1 MVNTAESSTVMADS
15 NTAAPSGDAAST
27 VAGSAA
33 NTAPA
38 ASQAAATQAAARVS
52 GAPRSAPR
60 TKARIALVGTGGR
73 SEMYIRAIYGK
84 HADTAELVAFSDVN
98 PGRVEYY
105 QKLIQELG
113 APGPVASFDPADLT
127 AFIQAN
133 SVDRV
138 VVTTPDYTHA
148 DYIVEALN
156 AGADVVVEKPLTID
170 VDGCRR
176 ITKAVAETGRNVV
189 VTFNYRYSPRNSA
202 LKEIIQSGVI
212 GKVTS
217 IDFSWV
223 LDTVHG
229 ADYFRRWHRDKK
241 NSGGLMIHKASHH
254 FDLVNWWID
263 DAPERVFAS
272 GGLKFYGDKN
282 AAERGL
288 GPRPERGTP
297 DVDAPS
303 GPKDP
308 FALDLRD
315 DERLKALFLDNEH
328 YDGYR
333 RDQDVFTDGITIE
346 DNLALVVEYQGGPRL
361 SYSLNAHSPWEGYRV
376 AVNGT
381 EGRAELDVVERSAVV
396 SSTDKKTVVDPSATP
411 IEEDDAIR
419 RNGER
424 LVVQR
429 HWEAA
434 YEVPIVN
441 GEGGH
446 GGGDALLLSDL
457 FNGPGDDPLGRPSGY
472 LDGLRSVS
480 VGIAGNLSLETTLP
494 VRIEDLDLGAD
505 LRRAQSANTPR
516 PRT

>member
-1 MVNTAESSTVMADS
+1 MVNTAESST
-15 NTAAPSGDAAST
+15 AAG
-27 VAGSAA
+27 
-33 NTAPA
+33 TAPA
-38 ASQAAATQAAARVS
+38 VDTATAPGTAA
-52 GAPRSAPR
+52 GHGG
-60 TKARIALVGTGGR
+60 KARIALIGTGGR
-73 SEMYIRAIYGK
+73 SEMYIRAIFGK

-98 PGRVEYY
+98 PGRVEFY
-105 QKLIQELG
+105 QQLIQELG

-127 AFIQAN
+127 SFIQAN
-133 SVDRV
+133 NIDRV
-138 VVTTPDYTHA
+138 IVTTPDYTHA
-148 DYIVEALN
+148 DYIVEGLR

-170 VDGCRR
+170 AEGCRR
-176 ITKAVAETGRNVV
+176 ITRAVHETGRNVV

-229 ADYFRRWHRDKK
+229 ADYFRRWHREKK
-241 NSGGLMIHKASHH
+241 NSGGLLIHKASHH

-263 DAPERVFAS
+263 DVPERVFAS

-297 DVDAPS
+297 DADAPAAAE
-303 GPKDP
+303 KDP
-308 FALDLRD
+308 FTLDLRE

-333 RDQDVFTDGITIE
+333 RDQDVFTGGITIE

-381 EGRAELDVVERSAVV
+381 EGRAELEVVERAAVV

-411 IEEDDAIR
+411 IEEEDAIR

-429 HWEAA
+429 HWEPA

-446 GGGDALLLSDL
+446 GGGDELLLSDL
-457 FNGPGDDPLGRPSGY
+457 FNGPGEDPLGRPSGY

-480 VGIAGNLSLETTLP
+480 VGIAGNHSLETSLP
-494 VRIEDLDLGAD
+494 VRIEDLDLGVD
-505 LRRAQSANTPR
+505 LRRGK
-516 PRT
+516 

>member
-1 MVNTAESSTVMADS
+1 MVNTAESST
-15 NTAAPSGDAAST
+15 AAEAAST
-27 VAGSAA
+27 AA
-33 NTAPA
+33 NTAA
-38 ASQAAATQAAARVS
+38 AVGGAGRS
-52 GAPRSAPR
+52 G
-60 TKARIALVGTGGR
+60 KARIALIGTGGR
-73 SEMYIRAIYGK
+73 SEMYIRAIFGK

-98 PGRVEYY
+98 PGRVEFY

-127 AFIQAN
+127 SFIQDN
-133 SVDRV
+133 NIDRV

-148 DYIVEALN
+148 DYIVEALR

-170 VDGCRR
+170 ADGCRR
-176 ITKAVAETGRNVV
+176 ITRAVHETGRNVV

-229 ADYFRRWHRDKK
+229 ADYFRRWHREKK
-241 NSGGLMIHKASHH
+241 NSGGLLIHKASHH

-263 DAPERVFAS
+263 DVPERVFAS

-297 DVDAPS
+297 DADAPATAE
-303 GPKDP
+303 KDP
-308 FALDLRD
+308 FTLDLRE

-333 RDQDVFTDGITIE
+333 RDQDVFTGGITIE

-381 EGRAELDVVERSAVV
+381 EGRAELEVVERAAVE

-446 GGGDALLLSDL
+446 GGGDELLLSDL
-457 FNGPGDDPLGRPSGY
+457 FNGPGEDPLGRPSGY

-480 VGIAGNLSLETTLP
+480 VGIAGNRSLESSLP
-494 VRIEDLDLGAD
+494 VRIEDLDLGVD
-505 LRRAQSANTPR
+505 LRRGN
-516 PRT
+516 

>member
-1 MVNTAESSTVMADS
+1 MVNTAESSSAATVSSAGAAAGTATS
-15 NTAAPSGDAAST
+15 AAAAPGN
-27 VAGSAA
+27 GG
-33 NTAPA
+33 
-38 ASQAAATQAAARVS
+38 R
-52 GAPRSAPR
+52 
-60 TKARIALVGTGGR
+60 ARIALIGTGGR
-73 SEMYIRAIYGK
+73 SEMYIRAIFGNY
-84 HADTAELVAFSDVN
+84 ASTAELVAFSDVN
-98 PGRVEYY
+98 PGRVEFY

-133 SVDRV
+133 AIDRV

-148 DYIVEALN
+148 DYIVEALR

-170 VDGCRR
+170 AEGCRR
-176 ITKAVAETGRNVV
+176 ITQAVQETGRNVV

-229 ADYFRRWHRDKK
+229 ADYFRRWHREKK
-241 NSGGLMIHKASHH
+241 NSGGLLIHKASHH

-263 DAPERVFAS
+263 DVPERVFAS

-288 GPRPERGTP
+288 GPRPDRGTP
-297 DVDAPS
+297 DADAPAAAE
-303 GPKDP
+303 KDP
-308 FALDLRD
+308 FTLDLRE

-333 RDQDVFTDGITIE
+333 RDQDVFTGGITIE

-381 EGRAELDVVERSAVV
+381 EGRAELEVVERAAVT

-411 IEEDDAIR
+411 IEENDAIR

-429 HWEAA
+429 HWESA

-446 GGGDALLLSDL
+446 GGGDELLLSDL
-457 FNGPGDDPLGRPSGY
+457 FNGPGEDPLGRPSGY

-480 VGIAGNLSLETTLP
+480 VGIAGNRSLESSLP
-494 VRIEDLDLGAD
+494 VRIEDLDLGVD
-505 LRRAQSANTPR
+505 LRRGA
-516 PRT
+516 

>member
-1 MVNTAESSTVMADS
+1 M
-15 NTAAPSGDAAST
+15 G
-27 VAGSAA
+27 G
-33 NTAPA
+33 
-38 ASQAAATQAAARVS
+38 
-52 GAPRSAPR
+52 
-60 TKARIALVGTGGR
+60 KARIALIGTGGR
-73 SEMYIRAIYGK
+73 SEMYIRAVLGK

-98 PGRVEYY
+98 PGRVEFY
-105 QKLIQELG
+105 QKLIQDLG
-113 APGPVASFDPADLT
+113 APGPIAAFAPADLT
-127 AFIQAN
+127 AFIRAN
-133 SVDRV
+133 NIDRV

-148 DYIVEALN
+148 DYIVEALE

-170 VDGCRR
+170 AEGCRR
-176 ITKAVAETGRNVV
+176 ITKAVHETGRNVV

-229 ADYFRRWHRDKK
+229 ADYFRRWHREKK
-241 NSGGLMIHKASHH
+241 NSGGLLIHKASHH

-263 DAPERVFAS
+263 DVPERVFAS
-272 GGLKFYGDKN
+272 GGLKFYGDRN

-297 DVDAPS
+297 DAGAPATAE
-303 GPKDP
+303 KDP
-308 FALDLRD
+308 FALDLRE

-333 RDQDVFTDGITIE
+333 RDQDVFTGGITIE

-381 EGRAELDVVERSAVV
+381 EGRAELEVVERAAVLH
-396 SSTDKKTVVDPSATP
+396 STDKKTVVDPSATP
-411 IEEDDAIR
+411 VEEEDAIR

-429 HWEAA
+429 HWEPA

-446 GGGDALLLSDL
+446 GGGDELLLSDL
-457 FNGPGDDPLGRPSGY
+457 FNGPGEDPLGRPSGY

-480 VGIAGNLSLETTLP
+480 VGIAGNRSLESALP
-494 VRIEDLDLGAD
+494 VRIQDLDLGVD
-505 LRRAQSANTPR
+505 LRRGA
-516 PRT
+516 

>member
-1 MVNTAESSTVMADS
+1 MVNTAESSSAT
-15 NTAAPSGDAAST
+15 AAST
-27 VAGSAA
+27 
-33 NTAPA
+33 
-38 ASQAAATQAAARVS
+38 
-52 GAPRSAPR
+52 SAPLTGNAAVGAVEPGSR

-73 SEMYIRAIYGK
+73 SEMYIRAIFGK
-84 HADTAELVAFSDVN
+84 HADTAELVAFSDIN
-98 PGRVEYY
+98 PGRVEFY

-113 APGPVASFDPADLT
+113 AQGPVASFDPADLT

-133 SVDRV
+133 NIDRV

-148 DYIVEALN
+148 DYIVEALQ

-170 VDGCRR
+170 AEGCRR
-176 ITKAVAETGRNVV
+176 ITKAVEETGRNVV

-229 ADYFRRWHRDKK
+229 ADYFRRWHREKK
-241 NSGGLMIHKASHH
+241 NSGGLLIHKASHH

-263 DAPERVFAS
+263 DVPERVFAS

-297 DVDAPS
+297 DAGAS
-303 GPKDP
+303 GIGDKTGNNTPTKDP
-308 FALDLRD
+308 FALDLRE

-333 RDQDVFTDGITIE
+333 RDQDVFTGGITIE

-381 EGRAELDVVERSAVV
+381 EGRAELEVVERAAVL

-411 IEEDDAIR
+411 IEEDDAVR

-446 GGGDALLLSDL
+446 GGGDELLLSDL
-457 FNGPGDDPLGRPSGY
+457 FNGPGEDPLGRPSGY
-472 LDGLRSVS
+472 LDGVRSVS
-480 VGIAGNLSLETTLP
+480 VGIAGNRSLESSLP

-505 LRRAQSANTPR
+505 LRRGA
-516 PRT
+516 

>member
-1 MVNTAESSTVMADS
+1 MVNTAET
-15 NTAAPSGDAAST
+15 T
-27 VAGSAA
+27 SAA
-33 NTAPA
+33 AVT
-38 ASQAAATQAAARVS
+38 
-52 GAPRSAPR
+52 SAGDGR
-60 TKARIALVGTGGR
+60 KARIALIGTGGR
-73 SEMYIRAIYGK
+73 SEMYIRAIFGK
-84 HADTAELVAFSDVN
+84 HADTAELIAFSDVN
-98 PGRVEYY
+98 PGRVEFY

-113 APGPVASFDPADLT
+113 APGPVASFEPADLT
-127 AFIQAN
+127 AFIQASN
-133 SVDRV
+133 IDRII
-138 VVTTPDYTHA
+138 VTTPDYTHA
-148 DYIVEALN
+148 DYIVEGLR

-170 VDGCRR
+170 AESCRR
-176 ITKAVAETGRNVV
+176 IVQAVHETGRNVV

-217 IDFSWV
+217 VDFSWV

-229 ADYFRRWHRDKK
+229 ADYFRRWHREKK
-241 NSGGLMIHKASHH
+241 NSGGLLIHKASHH

-263 DAPERVFAS
+263 DVPERIFAS

-297 DVDAPS
+297 DADAPS
-303 GPKDP
+303 SEKDP
-308 FALDLRD
+308 FALDLRE

-333 RDQDVFTDGITIE
+333 RDQDVFTSGITIE

-381 EGRAELDVVERSAVV
+381 EGRAELEVVERAAVLH
-396 SSTDKKTVVDPSATP
+396 STDQKTVVDPSATP
-411 IEEDDAIR
+411 VEEEDAVR

-446 GGGDALLLSDL
+446 GGGDELLLSDL
-457 FNGPGDDPLGRPSGY
+457 FNGPGEDPLGRPSGY

-480 VGIAGNLSLETTLP
+480 VGIAGNRSLETSLP
-494 VRIEDLDLGAD
+494 VRVEDLDLGVD
-505 LRRAQSANTPR
+505 LRRAK
-516 PRT
+516 

>member
-1 MVNTAESSTVMADS
+1 MVNTAQTTSAA
-15 NTAAPSGDAAST
+15 AAPHTA
-27 VAGSAA
+27 AGSA
-33 NTAPA
+33 T
-38 ASQAAATQAAARVS
+38 SDGR
-52 GAPRSAPR
+52 
-60 TKARIALVGTGGR
+60 KARLALVGTGGR
-73 SEMYIRAIYGK
+73 SEMYIRAVFGK

-98 PGRVEYY
+98 PGRVEFY
-105 QKLIQELG
+105 QGLIQELG
-113 APGPVASFDPADLT
+113 APGPIASFDPADLT

-133 SVDRV
+133 NIDRV

-148 DYIVEALN
+148 GYIVEALR

-170 VDGCRR
+170 AEGCRR
-176 ITKAVAETGRNVV
+176 ITKAVQETGRNVV

-229 ADYFRRWHRDKK
+229 ADYFRRWHREKK
-241 NSGGLMIHKASHH
+241 NSGGLLIHKASHH

-263 DAPERVFAS
+263 DVPERVFAS

-297 DVDAPS
+297 DAGAPA
-303 GPKDP
+303 GDKDP
-308 FALDLRD
+308 FALDLRE

-333 RDQDVFTDGITIE
+333 RDQDVFTGGITIE

-381 EGRAELDVVERSAVV
+381 EGRAELEVVERAAVLH
-396 SSTDKKTVVDPSATP
+396 STDKKAVVDPSATP
-411 IEEDDAIR
+411 VEEEDAVR

-446 GGGDALLLSDL
+446 GGGDELLLSDL
-457 FNGPGDDPLGRPSGY
+457 FNGPGEDPLGRPSGY

-480 VGIAGNLSLETTLP
+480 VGIAGNQSLETSLP
-494 VRIEDLDLGAD
+494 IRVEDLDLGVD
-505 LRRAQSANTPR
+505 LRRSK
-516 PRT
+516 

>member
-1 MVNTAESSTVMADS
+1 MGNTANTV
-15 NTAAPSGDAAST
+15 TPGST
-27 VAGSAA
+27 VAADDT
-33 NTAPA
+33 TAD
-38 ASQAAATQAAARVS
+38 AAAGSVS
-52 GAPRSAPR
+52 ASPVR
-60 TKARIALVGTGGR
+60 KARIALIGTGGR
-73 SEMYIRAIYGK
+73 SEMYIRAILGK
-84 HADTAELVAFSDVN
+84 HSDTAELVAFSDVN
-98 PGRVEYY
+98 PGRVEFY

-113 APGPVASFDPADLT
+113 APGPVAAFDPADLT
-127 AFIQAN
+127 AFIRAN
-133 SVDRV
+133 DIDRV

-148 DYIVEALN
+148 DYIVEGLE

-170 VDGCRR
+170 AEGCRR
-176 ITKAVAETGRNVV
+176 ITRAVEETGRNVV

-229 ADYFRRWHRDKK
+229 ADYFRRWHREKK
-241 NSGGLMIHKASHH
+241 NSGGLLIHKASHH

-263 DAPERVFAS
+263 DVPERVFAS

-297 DVDAPS
+297 DVGGQAS
-303 GPKDP
+303 AEKDP
-308 FALDLRD
+308 FALDLRE

-328 YDGYR
+328 FDGYR
-333 RDQDVFTDGITIE
+333 RDQDVFTAGITIE

-381 EGRAELDVVERSAVV
+381 EGRAELEVVERAAVV
-396 SSTDKKTVVDPSATP
+396 HSTDKKTVVDPSATP
-411 IEEDDAIR
+411 VEEEDAVR

-429 HWEAA
+429 HWEPA

-446 GGGDALLLSDL
+446 GGGDELLLSDL
-457 FNGPGDDPLGRPSGY
+457 FNGPGEDPLGRPSGY

-480 VGIAGNLSLETTLP
+480 VGIAGNASLESSLP
-494 VRIEDLDLGAD
+494 VRIEDLDLGTD
-505 LRRAQSANTPR
+505 LRRGA
-516 PRT
+516 

>member
-1 MVNTAESSTVMADS
+1 MVNTAETTSAAAASDTG
-15 NTAAPSGDAAST
+15 TAAADT
-27 VAGSAA
+27 
-33 NTAPA
+33 
-38 ASQAAATQAAARVS
+38 AAAALAAP
-52 GAPRSAPR
+52 GKDG
-60 TKARIALVGTGGR
+60 KARIALIGTGGR
-73 SEMYIRAIYGK
+73 SEMYVRAILGK

-98 PGRVEYY
+98 PGRVEFY

-113 APGPVASFDPADLT
+113 APGPVASFDPAELT
-127 AFIQAN
+127 SFVQAN
-133 SVDRV
+133 AIDRII
-138 VVTTPDYTHA
+138 VTTPDYTHA
-148 DYIVEALN
+148 DYIVEGLR

-170 VDGCRR
+170 AESCRR
-176 ITKAVAETGRNVV
+176 IVQAVHETCRNVV

-229 ADYFRRWHRDKK
+229 ADYFRRWHREKK
-241 NSGGLMIHKASHH
+241 NSGGLLIHKASHH

-263 DAPERVFAS
+263 DVPERVFAS
-272 GGLKFYGDKN
+272 GGLKFYGDRN

-297 DVDAPS
+297 DADAPA
-303 GPKDP
+303 GDKDP
-308 FALDLRD
+308 FALDLRE

-333 RDQDVFTDGITIE
+333 RDQDVFTAGITIE

-381 EGRAELDVVERSAVV
+381 EGRAELEVVERAAVLH
-396 SSTDKKTVVDPSATP
+396 STDRKTVVDPSATP
-411 IEEDDAIR
+411 VEEEDAVR

-446 GGGDALLLSDL
+446 GGGDELLLSDL
-457 FNGPGDDPLGRPSGY
+457 FNGPGEDPLGRPSGY

-480 VGIAGNLSLETTLP
+480 VGIAGNRSLETSLP
-494 VRIEDLDLGAD
+494 VRVEDLDLGVD
-505 LRRAQSANTPR
+505 LRRGK
-516 PRT
+516 

>member
-1 MVNTAESSTVMADS
+1 MVNTAESST
-15 NTAAPSGDAAST
+15 AAEAAST
-27 VAGSAA
+27 AA
-33 NTAPA
+33 NTAA
-38 ASQAAATQAAARVS
+38 AVGGAGRS
-52 GAPRSAPR
+52 G
-60 TKARIALVGTGGR
+60 KARIALIGTGGR
-73 SEMYIRAIYGK
+73 SEMYIRAIFGK

-98 PGRVEYY
+98 PGRVEFY

-127 AFIQAN
+127 SFIQDN
-133 SVDRV
+133 NIDRV

-148 DYIVEALN
+148 DYIVEALR

-170 VDGCRR
+170 ADGCRR
-176 ITKAVAETGRNVV
+176 ITRAVHETGRNVV

-229 ADYFRRWHRDKK
+229 ADYFRRWHREKK
-241 NSGGLMIHKASHH
+241 NSGGLLIHKASHH

-263 DAPERVFAS
+263 DVPERVFAS
-272 GGLKFYGDKN
+272 GGLKFYGDRN

-297 DVDAPS
+297 DAGTAAGTPDA
-303 GPKDP
+303 GTGTAGKDP
-308 FALDLRD
+308 FALDLRE

-328 YDGYR
+328 FDGYR
-333 RDQDVFTDGITIE
+333 RDQDVFTAGITIE

-381 EGRAELDVVERSAVV
+381 GGRAELEVVERAAVLH
-396 SSTDKKTVVDPSATP
+396 STDKKTVVDPSATP
-411 IEEDDAIR
+411 VDEEDAVR

-457 FNGPGDDPLGRPSGY
+457 FNGPGEDPLGRPSGY

-480 VGIAGNLSLETTLP
+480 VGIAGNASLESGLP
-494 VRIEDLDLGAD
+494 VRTADLDLGAD
-505 LRRAQSANTPR
+505 LRRGA
-516 PRT
+516 

>member
-1 MVNTAESSTVMADS
+1 MVNTAETTSAAAASETGRAAGAE
-15 NTAAPSGDAAST
+15 TAAAAGT
-27 VAGSAA
+27 
-33 NTAPA
+33 
-38 ASQAAATQAAARVS
+38 AARK
-52 GAPRSAPR
+52 GG
-60 TKARIALVGTGGR
+60 KARIALIGTGGR

-98 PGRVEYY
+98 PGRVEFY

-113 APGPVASFDPADLT
+113 APGPVASFDPAQLT
-127 AFIQAN
+127 GFVQAN
-133 SVDRV
+133 NIDRII
-138 VVTTPDYTHA
+138 VTTPDYTHA
-148 DYIVEALN
+148 DYIVEGLR

-170 VDGCRR
+170 AESCRR
-176 ITKAVAETGRNVV
+176 IVQAVHETGRNVV

-229 ADYFRRWHRDKK
+229 ADYFRRWHREKK
-241 NSGGLMIHKASHH
+241 NSGGLLIHKASHH

-263 DAPERVFAS
+263 DVPERVFAS

-297 DVDAPS
+297 DADAPNTAT
-303 GPKDP
+303 DP
-308 FALDLRD
+308 FALDLRE

-333 RDQDVFTDGITIE
+333 RDQDVFTGGITIE

-381 EGRAELDVVERSAVV
+381 EGRAELEVVERAAVRH
-396 SSTDKKTVVDPSATP
+396 STDQKTVVDPSATP
-411 IEEDDAIR
+411 VEEEDSVR

-429 HWEAA
+429 HWDAA
-434 YEVPIVN
+434 YEVPIIN

-446 GGGDALLLSDL
+446 GGGDELLLSDL
-457 FNGPGDDPLGRPSGY
+457 FNGPGEDPLGRPSGY

-480 VGIAGNLSLETTLP
+480 VGIAGNRSLETSLP
-494 VRIEDLDLGAD
+494 VRVEDLDLGVD
-505 LRRAQSANTPR
+505 LRRGK
-516 PRT
+516 

>member
-1 MVNTAESSTVMADS
+1 MVNTAESST
-15 NTAAPSGDAAST
+15 AAG
-27 VAGSAA
+27 
-33 NTAPA
+33 TAPA
-38 ASQAAATQAAARVS
+38 AADTATALGAAA
-52 GAPRSAPR
+52 GHGG
-60 TKARIALVGTGGR
+60 KARIALIGTGGR
-73 SEMYIRAIYGK
+73 SEMYIRAIFGE

-98 PGRVEYY
+98 PGRVEFY
-105 QKLIQELG
+105 QQLIQELG

-133 SVDRV
+133 TIDRV
-138 VVTTPDYTHA
+138 IVTTPDYTHA
-148 DYIVEALN
+148 DYIVEGLR

-170 VDGCRR
+170 AEGCRR
-176 ITKAVAETGRNVV
+176 ITQAVHETGRNVV

-229 ADYFRRWHRDKK
+229 ADYFRRWHREKK
-241 NSGGLMIHKASHH
+241 NSGGLLIHKASHH

-263 DAPERVFAS
+263 DVPERVFAS

-297 DVDAPS
+297 DADAPATAE
-303 GPKDP
+303 KDP
-308 FALDLRD
+308 FTLDLRE

-333 RDQDVFTDGITIE
+333 RDQDVFTGGITIE

-381 EGRAELDVVERSAVV
+381 EGRAELEVVERAAVV

-411 IEEDDAIR
+411 IEEEDAIR

-434 YEVPIVN
+434 YEVPIIN

-446 GGGDALLLSDL
+446 GGGDELLLSDL
-457 FNGPGDDPLGRPSGY
+457 FNGPGEDPLGRPSGY

-480 VGIAGNLSLETTLP
+480 VGIAGNRSLETSLP
-494 VRIEDLDLGAD
+494 VRIEDLDLGVD
-505 LRRAQSANTPR
+505 LRRGK
-516 PRT
+516 

>member
-1 MVNTAESSTVMADS
+1 MVNTAESSTAAEAAT
-15 NTAAPSGDAAST
+15 TAADT
-27 VAGSAA
+27 
-33 NTAPA
+33 
-38 ASQAAATQAAARVS
+38 AAAVGAAGRS
-52 GAPRSAPR
+52 G
-60 TKARIALVGTGGR
+60 KARIALIGTGGR
-73 SEMYIRAIYGK
+73 SEMYIRAIFGK

-98 PGRVEYY
+98 PGRVEFY

-127 AFIQAN
+127 AFIQDN
-133 SVDRV
+133 NIDRV

-148 DYIVEALN
+148 DYIVEALR

-170 VDGCRR
+170 AEGCRR
-176 ITKAVAETGRNVV
+176 ITRAVHETGRNVV

-229 ADYFRRWHRDKK
+229 ADYFRRWHREKK
-241 NSGGLMIHKASHH
+241 NSGGLLIHKASHH

-263 DAPERVFAS
+263 DVPERVFAS

-297 DVDAPS
+297 DADAAVQANAV
-303 GPKDP
+303 KDP
-308 FALDLRD
+308 FTLDLRE

-333 RDQDVFTDGITIE
+333 RDQDVFTGGITIE

-381 EGRAELDVVERSAVV
+381 EGRAELEVVERTAVT

-446 GGGDALLLSDL
+446 GGGDELLLSDL
-457 FNGPGDDPLGRPSGY
+457 FNGPGEDPLGRPSGY

-480 VGIAGNLSLETTLP
+480 VGIAGNRSLESSLP
-494 VRIEDLDLGAD
+494 VRIEDLDLGVD
-505 LRRAQSANTPR
+505 LRRGN
-516 PRT
+516 

>member
-1 MVNTAESSTVMADS
+1 MVNTAESSTA
-15 NTAAPSGDAAST
+15 NAASSSGPLT
-27 VAGSAA
+27 GNAA
-33 NTAPA
+33 EN
-38 ASQAAATQAAARVS
+38 
-52 GAPRSAPR
+52 
-60 TKARIALVGTGGR
+60 KARIALIGTGGR

-84 HADTAELVAFSDVN
+84 HADTGELVAFSDVN

-113 APGPVASFDPADLT
+113 AQGPVASFDPADLT
-127 AFIQAN
+127 AFIHAT
-133 SVDRV
+133 SIDRV

-170 VDGCRR
+170 AEGCRR

-217 IDFSWV
+217 IDLSWV

-241 NSGGLMIHKASHH
+241 NSGGLLIHKASHH
-254 FDLVNWWID
+254 FDLVDWWIND
-263 DAPERVFAS
+263 VPERVFAS

-297 DVDAPS
+297 DAGSPGNRDNSAE
-303 GPKDP
+303 KDP

-333 RDQDVFTDGITIE
+333 RDQDVFTGGITIE

-411 IEEDDAIR
+411 IEEDDAVR

-446 GGGDALLLSDL
+446 GGGDELLLSDL
-457 FNGPGDDPLGRPSGY
+457 FNGPGEDPLGRPSGY

-480 VGIAGNLSLETTLP
+480 VGIAGNRSLESSLP

-505 LRRAQSANTPR
+505 LHRA
-516 PRT
+516 

>member
-1 MVNTAESSTVMADS
+1 MVNTAESTSAPEARAEAAHSTE
-15 NTAAPSGDAAST
+15 AAAA
-27 VAGSAA
+27 AG
-33 NTAPA
+33 APA
-38 ASQAAATQAAARVS
+38 RQ
-52 GAPRSAPR
+52 GG
-60 TKARIALVGTGGR
+60 KARIALIGTGGR
-73 SEMYIRAIYGK
+73 SEMYIRAIFGK

-98 PGRVEYY
+98 PGRVEFY

-133 SVDRV
+133 TIDRV

-148 DYIVEALN
+148 DYIVEALR

-170 VDGCRR
+170 AEGCRR
-176 ITKAVAETGRNVV
+176 ITRAVHETGRNVV

-229 ADYFRRWHRDKK
+229 ADYFRRWHREKK
-241 NSGGLMIHKASHH
+241 NSGGLLIHKASHH

-263 DAPERVFAS
+263 DVPERVFAS

-297 DVDAPS
+297 DADAPA
-303 GPKDP
+303 GAEKDP
-308 FALDLRD
+308 FTLDLRE

-333 RDQDVFTDGITIE
+333 RDQDVFTGGITIE

-381 EGRAELDVVERSAVV
+381 EGRAELEVVERAAVT

-446 GGGDALLLSDL
+446 GGGDELLLSDL
-457 FNGPGDDPLGRPSGY
+457 FNGPGEDPLGRPSGY

-480 VGIAGNLSLETTLP
+480 VGIAGNRSLESSLP
-494 VRIEDLDLGAD
+494 VRIEDLDLGVD
-505 LRRAQSANTPR
+505 LRRGN
-516 PRT
+516 

>member
-1 MVNTAESSTVMADS
+1 MVNTAESTSASEARSESADGLH
-15 NTAAPSGDAAST
+15 AVPGA
-27 VAGSAA
+27 
-33 NTAPA
+33 
-38 ASQAAATQAAARVS
+38 QAAAARR
-52 GAPRSAPR
+52 GG
-60 TKARIALVGTGGR
+60 KARIALIGTGGR
-73 SEMYIRAIYGK
+73 SEMYIRAIFGK

-98 PGRVEYY
+98 PGRVEFY
-105 QKLIQELG
+105 QQLIQELG

-133 SVDRV
+133 NIDRV
-138 VVTTPDYTHA
+138 IVTTPDYTHA
-148 DYIVEALN
+148 DYIVESLR

-170 VDGCRR
+170 AEGCRR
-176 ITKAVAETGRNVV
+176 ITQAVHETGRNVV

-217 IDFSWV
+217 VDFSWV

-229 ADYFRRWHRDKK
+229 ADYFRRWHREKK
-241 NSGGLMIHKASHH
+241 NSGGLLIHKASHH

-263 DAPERVFAS
+263 DVPERVFAS

-297 DVDAPS
+297 DADAS
-303 GPKDP
+303 AAGTSTSAKDP
-308 FALDLRD
+308 FALDLRE

-333 RDQDVFTDGITIE
+333 RDQDVFTGGITIE

-381 EGRAELDVVERSAVV
+381 EGRAELEVVERAAVLH
-396 SSTDKKTVVDPSATP
+396 STDKKTVVDPSATP
-411 IEEDDAIR
+411 VEEEDAIR

-446 GGGDALLLSDL
+446 GGGDELLLSDL
-457 FNGPGDDPLGRPSGY
+457 FNGPGEDPLGRPSGY

-480 VGIAGNLSLETTLP
+480 VGIAGNRSLETSLP
-494 VRIEDLDLGAD
+494 VRIADLDLGVD
-505 LRRAQSANTPR
+505 LRRGK
-516 PRT
+516 

>member
-1 MVNTAESSTVMADS
+1 MVNTAETTSAAAASDTG
-15 NTAAPSGDAAST
+15 TAAADT
-27 VAGSAA
+27 
-33 NTAPA
+33 
-38 ASQAAATQAAARVS
+38 AAALAAP
-52 GAPRSAPR
+52 GKDG
-60 TKARIALVGTGGR
+60 KARIALIGTGGR
-73 SEMYIRAIYGK
+73 SEMYVRAIFGK

-98 PGRVEYY
+98 PGRVEFY

-113 APGPVASFDPADLT
+113 APGPVASFDPAELT
-127 AFIQAN
+127 SFVQAN
-133 SVDRV
+133 AIDRII
-138 VVTTPDYTHA
+138 VTTPDYTHA
-148 DYIVEALN
+148 DYIVEGLR

-170 VDGCRR
+170 AESCRR
-176 ITKAVAETGRNVV
+176 IVQAVHETGRNVV

-229 ADYFRRWHRDKK
+229 ADYFRRWHREKK
-241 NSGGLMIHKASHH
+241 NSGGLLIHKASHH

-263 DAPERVFAS
+263 DVPERVFAS
-272 GGLKFYGDKN
+272 GGLKFYGDRN

-297 DVDAPS
+297 DADAPA
-303 GPKDP
+303 GDKDP
-308 FALDLRD
+308 FALDLRE

-333 RDQDVFTDGITIE
+333 RDQDVFTAGITIE

-381 EGRAELDVVERSAVV
+381 EGRAELEVVERAAVLH
-396 SSTDKKTVVDPSATP
+396 STDRKTVVDPSATP
-411 IEEDDAIR
+411 VEEEDAVR

-446 GGGDALLLSDL
+446 GGGDELLLSDL
-457 FNGPGDDPLGRPSGY
+457 FNGPGEDPLGRPSGY

-480 VGIAGNLSLETTLP
+480 VGIAGNRSLETSLP
-494 VRIEDLDLGAD
+494 VRVEDLDLGVD
-505 LRRAQSANTPR
+505 LRRGK
-516 PRT
+516 

>member
-1 MVNTAESSTVMADS
+1 MGNTANTV
-15 NTAAPSGDAAST
+15 NP
-27 VAGSAA
+27 GSAVA
-33 NTAPA
+33 ADDATAE
-38 ASQAAATQAAARVS
+38 AAARSV
-52 GAPRSAPR
+52 RSADPVR
-60 TKARIALVGTGGR
+60 KSRIVLIGTGGR
-73 SEMYIRAIYGK
+73 SEMYIRAIFGK
-84 HADTAELVAFSDVN
+84 HSDTAELVAFSDVN
-98 PGRVEYY
+98 PGRVEFY

-113 APGPVASFDPADLT
+113 APGPVAAFDPADLT
-127 AFIQAN
+127 AFIRDN
-133 SVDRV
+133 DIDRV

-148 DYIVEALN
+148 DYIVEGLE

-170 VDGCRR
+170 AEGCRR
-176 ITKAVAETGRNVV
+176 ITKAVEETGRNVV

-229 ADYFRRWHRDKK
+229 ADYFRRWHREKK
-241 NSGGLMIHKASHH
+241 NSGGLLIHKASHH

-263 DAPERVFAS
+263 DVPERVFAS
-272 GGLKFYGDKN
+272 GGLRFYGDKN

-297 DVDAPS
+297 DAGAAS
-303 GPKDP
+303 AAKDP
-308 FALDLRD
+308 FALDLRE

-328 YDGYR
+328 FDGYR
-333 RDQDVFTDGITIE
+333 RDQDVFTSGITIE
-346 DNLALVVEYQGGPRL
+346 DNLALVVDYQGGPTL

-381 EGRAELDVVERSAVV
+381 EGRAELEVVERAAVLN
-396 SSTDKKTVVDPSATP
+396 STDKKTVVDPSATP
-411 IEEDDAIR
+411 VEEDDAVR

-429 HWEAA
+429 HWEPA

-446 GGGDALLLSDL
+446 GGGDELLLSDL
-457 FNGPGDDPLGRPSGY
+457 FNGPGEDPLGRPSGY

-480 VGIAGNLSLETTLP
+480 VGIAGNRSLESALP
-494 VRIEDLDLGAD
+494 VRIADLDLGAD
-505 LRRAQSANTPR
+505 LRRGA
-516 PRT
+516 

>member
-1 MVNTAESSTVMADS
+1 MVNTAESSSTTPIVSSHRADY
-15 NTAAPSGDAAST
+15 ALDEAQQ
-27 VAGSAA
+27 
-33 NTAPA
+33 PA
-38 ASQAAATQAAARVS
+38 ALES
-52 GAPRSAPR
+52 SAHA
-60 TKARIALVGTGGR
+60 KARIALIGTGGR
-73 SEMYIRAIYGK
+73 SEMYIRAIFGP
-84 HADTAELVAFSDVN
+84 HADTTELVALSDVN
-98 PGRVEYY
+98 PGRVEFYR
-105 QKLIQELG
+105 KLIQELG
-113 APGPVASFDPADLT
+113 SPVPIAAFDPADLT

-133 SVDRV
+133 NIDRV

-148 DYIVEALN
+148 DYIVEALE

-170 VDGCRR
+170 EDGCRR

-212 GKVTS
+212 GKITS

-229 ADYFRRWHRDKK
+229 ADYFRRWHREKK
-241 NSGGLMIHKASHH
+241 NSGGLLIHKASHH
-254 FDLVNWWID
+254 FDLVNWWLED
-263 DAPERVFAS
+263 VPERVFAS

-288 GPRPERGTP
+288 GPRPDRGTP
-297 DVDAPS
+297 DAGTPA
-303 GPKDP
+303 GAEKDP
-308 FALDLRD
+308 FALDLRE

-328 YDGYR
+328 YDGYL
-333 RDQDVFTDGITIE
+333 RDKDVFMGGITIE

-361 SYSLNAHSPWEGYRV
+361 GYSLNAHSPWEGYRV

-381 EGRAELDVVERSAVV
+381 EGRAELEVVERAAVLM
-396 SSTDKKTVVDPSATP
+396 SMDKKTVVDPSATP
-411 IEEDDAIR
+411 VEEEDAVR

-446 GGGDALLLSDL
+446 GGGDDLLLSDL
-457 FNGPGDDPLGRPSGY
+457 FNGPGEDPLGRPSGY

-480 VGIAGNLSLETTLP
+480 VGIAGNRSLESSLP

-505 LRRAQSANTPR
+505 LRRGA
-516 PRT
+516 

>member
-1 MVNTAESSTVMADS
+1 MVNTAESSTAAGAA
-15 NTAAPSGDAAST
+15 TAADTST
-27 VAGSAA
+27 ALG
-33 NTAPA
+33 
-38 ASQAAATQAAARVS
+38 AAA
-52 GAPRSAPR
+52 GHGG
-60 TKARIALVGTGGR
+60 KARIALIGTGGR
-73 SEMYIRAIYGK
+73 SEMYIRAIFGK

-98 PGRVEYY
+98 PGRVEFY
-105 QKLIQELG
+105 QQLIQELG

-133 SVDRV
+133 NIDRV
-138 VVTTPDYTHA
+138 IVTTPDYTHA
-148 DYIVEALN
+148 DYIVEGLR

-170 VDGCRR
+170 AEGCRQ
-176 ITKAVAETGRNVV
+176 ITQAVHETGRNVV

-229 ADYFRRWHRDKK
+229 ADYFRRWHREKK
-241 NSGGLMIHKASHH
+241 NSGGLLIHKASHH

-263 DAPERVFAS
+263 DVPERVFAS

-297 DVDAPS
+297 DADAPATAE
-303 GPKDP
+303 KDP
-308 FALDLRD
+308 FTLDLRE

-333 RDQDVFTDGITIE
+333 RDQDVFTGGITIE

-381 EGRAELDVVERSAVV
+381 EGRAELEVVERAAVT

-411 IEEDDAIR
+411 IEEEDAIR

-446 GGGDALLLSDL
+446 GGGDELLLSDL
-457 FNGPGDDPLGRPSGY
+457 FNGPGEDPLGRPSGY

-480 VGIAGNLSLETTLP
+480 VGIAGNRSLEASLP
-494 VRIEDLDLGAD
+494 VRIEDLDLGVD
-505 LRRAQSANTPR
+505 LRRGK
-516 PRT
+516 